1 MSRKK
6 ASFNA
11 RTMFLSGIA
20 AAALFA
26 VTVGIGISIVTGG
39 SEPASTPSESEKNSV
54 SVYESE
60 PSSVVEPSSEEEPS
74 SESEPVSE
82 ASSSEAPASSSTAPS
97 SSAPAASSSAPASS
111 APAASSSLTGVF
123 DASVYTGSG
132 QSNIADYQK
141 INSDVKGWLKVPGTN
156 INYPVLHHSTDINY
170 YLERDLY
177 KQWSKNG
184 VIWASPTVKFGSS
197 SKISDNTVLFG
208 HNWTNV
214 SANPRV
220 GYSSDVMFAQLTSY
234 HHLNFAKQYPY
245 VYYSTSDEAM
255 TWKIF
260 AAFYT
265 DIGFNYVEPN
275 PGESSFEDIIDGAKA
290 RSRHDFDVDV
300 DTDDKILTLSTCT
313 RAYGSSDRQ
322 RFVVMARLL
331 RPGEEIEAVT
341 VTTNPNPILP
351 KL

>member
-1 MSRKK
+1 MSRHPSPA
-6 ASFNA
+6 AS
-11 RTMFLSGIA
+11 RKMFLSGII

-26 VTVGIGISIVTGG
+26 VTVGIGISIVTDHNEPV
-39 SEPASTPSESEKNSV
+39 SEESSESSSV
-54 SVYESE
+54 SVFESE
-60 PSSVVEPSSEEEPS
+60 ASSV
-74 SESEPVSE
+74 SEPVSE
-82 ASSSEAPASSSTAPS
+82 ESSAESEASSDEASSESSS
-97 SSAPAASSSAPASS
+97 SSAASSAAASSTSSAASSSAATQT
-111 APAASSSLTGVF
+111 SSLTGIF

-132 QSNIADYQK
+132 QSNIADYRQ
-141 INSDVKGWLKVPGTN
+141 INSDVKGWLKIPGTN

-184 VIWASPTVKFGSS
+184 VIWASPTVKFGDSDD
-197 SKISDNTVLFG
+197 ISDNTVLFG
-208 HNWTNV
+208 HNWTNY

-245 VYYSTSDEAM
+245 IYYSTSDEAM
-255 TWKIF
+255 TWVIF

-265 DIGFNYVEPN
+265 DVDFNYVEPN
-275 PGESSFEDIIDGAKA
+275 PSTSALKDIISGAKA
-290 RSRHDFDVDV
+290 RSRHIFDVDV
-300 DTDDKILTLSTCT
+300 DSSDKILTLSTCT

-331 RPGEEIEAVT
+331 RNGESIEAID
-341 VTTNPNPILP
+341 VTTNPNPVLP
-351 KL
+351 NL